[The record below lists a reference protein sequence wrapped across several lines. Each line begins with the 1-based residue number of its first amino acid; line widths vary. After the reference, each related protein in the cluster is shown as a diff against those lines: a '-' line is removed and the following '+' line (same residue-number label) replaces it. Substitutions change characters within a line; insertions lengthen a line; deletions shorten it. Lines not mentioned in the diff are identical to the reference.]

1 MIAQLNNFIGE
12 LAALTAALL
21 WAISSVIY
29 SRLGLK
35 IPPLQLNFYKGI
47 IAIALII
54 ITLFIQGAAFTNLSF
69 STIALLTFSGI
80 IGIGLGDTAYFAA
93 LNSLGARRTLLLETS
108 SPPMGALLALIFIGE
123 QLSTSVWCGIL
134 LTIIGIAW
142 VISERNPVDNISVSG
157 QGIIWGI
164 LAAIA
169 QATGAVISRFALLQS
184 DISPLQSTL
193 IRLVGGT
200 IIVTGLLFLPVA
212 KQTEVKWQLSGRS
225 LGIIA
230 RQFVAVKQFVGGVP
244 PLKETAE
251 PFREVPSVVETVEV
265 AIAAMMSTYLGIW
278 LQQTSLKFAPTGI
291 AQTFLATS
299 PLFILPIVALQG
311 ERISL
316 RAVLGVVVSLGGIAI
331 MFIR

>member
-1 MIAQLNNFIGE
+1 MLDRVNPFIGE
-12 LAALTAALL
+12 IAALSAALL
-21 WAISSVIY
+21 WAVSSIIY

-47 IAIALII
+47 IAIAFIV
-54 ITLFIQGAAFTNLSF
+54 ITLLIQGAAFEDLSS
-69 STIALLTFSGI
+69 STVALLSLSGI

-123 QLSTSVWCGIL
+123 QLTYSAWCGIL
-134 LTIIGIAW
+134 LTILGIAW
-142 VISERNPVDNISVSG
+142 VISERNPVDKIGVSR
-157 QGIIWGI
+157 QGILWGI

-169 QATGAVISRFALLQS
+169 QATGAVISRYALIQS
-184 DISPLQSTL
+184 NISPLESTL

-200 IIVTGLLFLPVA
+200 VIVVGLLFLPRVR
-212 KQTEVKWQLSGRS
+212 QTNPKWQPSTRTW
-225 LGIIA
+225 GIIA
-230 RQFVAVKQFVGGVP
+230 RQFVVIMRFIRA
-244 PLKETAE
+244 
-251 PFREVPSVVETVEV
+251 EVPSVVETVEV
-265 AIAAMMSTYLGIW
+265 AIAAFGSTYLGIW

-311 ERISL
+311 ENISL
-316 RAVLGVVVSLGGIAI
+316 RAILGVVISLCGIAV
-331 MFIR
+331 MFVR

>member
-1 MIAQLNNFIGE
+1 MFDWVNNLIGE
-12 LAALTAALL
+12 IAALSAALL
-21 WAISSVIY
+21 WAISSVVY

-47 IAIALII
+47 IAIALIVV
-54 ITLFIQGAAFTNLSF
+54 TLLIQGAALENLS
-69 STIALLTFSGI
+69 SYTIALLSFSGI

-123 QLSTSVWCGIL
+123 QLTYSAWCGIL
-134 LTIIGIAW
+134 LTILGIAW
-142 VISERNPVDNISVSG
+142 VIGEQNPVDKISVSR
-157 QGIIWGI
+157 QGILWGI

-169 QATGAVISRFALLQS
+169 QATGAVISRYALIQS
-184 DISPLQSTL
+184 DISPLESTL

-200 IIVTGLLFLPVA
+200 VIVVGLLFLPSA
-212 KQTEVKWQLSGRS
+212 RQTKPKWQLSTRT

-230 RQFVAVKQFVGGVP
+230 
-244 PLKETAE
+244 
-251 PFREVPSVVETVEV
+251 
-265 AIAAMMSTYLGIW
+265 IAAFGSTYLGIW

-311 ERISL
+311 ENISL
-316 RAVLGVVVSLGGIAI
+316 RAVLGVVISLSGIAV